1 MKKKSLG
8 KIGKK
13 AACIA
18 LCILLGSMA
27 TGCTIG
33 GGEPYVM
40 TVDGT
45 QIIPGTTTVQDLADA
60 GYELS
65 DFTGQTWVTDEDGN
79 KYLAYAYVY
88 DLTAGAEAM
97 TVYPSIVLLKDG
109 EEVGML
115 SIVNEKQTEIPI
127 AECKI
132 ESVTVHNDDLGYE
145 TASVEGVA
153 FADMSAETLTEA
165 LGKPNTDTG
174 SKTKW
179 ERGDYSLT
187 IEYEDDQ
194 VIRIDSSYP
203 GVY

>member
-1 MKKKSLG
+1 MKKTSFG
-8 KIGKK
+8 KIGSQV
-13 AACIA
+13 ACIA
-18 LCILLGSMA
+18 GCLLLVGML

-45 QIIPGTTTVQDLADA
+45 QITPGTTTVQELADA

-65 DFTGQTWVTDEDGN
+65 DFTGQTWVSDENGN

-88 DLTAGAEAM
+88 DLTADAEAM

-109 EEVGML
+109 EEIAML
-115 SIVNEKQTEIPI
+115 SIVNDKQSDIPV

-132 ESVTVHNDDLGYE
+132 ESVTVHDDDLGYE

-165 LGKPNTDTG
+165 LGKPKTDTD

-187 IEYEDDQ
+187 IEYEDGQ